1 MILHLLLFLTSFL
14 KQSRSLLLPLKNQL
28 QKAKDKS
35 KEGKITSVSPNHTS
49 WVAQPLL
56 GRFSTTVDKQK
67 SMPALTLLPAWTDW
81 LSHKHGRASCLTLF
95 LAHQKPLCGQSRWE
109 HQTLLP
115 DTSDERVSVLSE
127 HPEPLGWPLPPRA
140 HNLDWLHPWWHR
152 VSWHCEHQLTRTK
165 EAVNVLFH
173 VVYN

>member
-81 LSHKHGRASCLTLF
+81 LSHKHGRASMSYFIPGAPET
-95 LAHQKPLCGQSRWE
+95 PLWPVQVG
-109 HQTLLP
+109 TP
-115 DTSDERVSVLSE
+115 DTA
-127 HPEPLGWPLPPRA
+127 PR
-140 HNLDWLHPWWHR
+140 HL
-152 VSWHCEHQLTRTK
+152 
-165 EAVNVLFH
+165 
-173 VVYN
+173 